1 MDKLTYLLTAEPG
14 GICVFDRE
22 PTNSQH
28 SHRYWEICLVL
39 NGTGEY
45 IEGGEVYDLRTGS
58 LFASPPDVVHEIRSP
73 VTRDLELFFVSFTIH
88 GSPGGMDDDDATIGA
103 FLRGREVLIQE
114 VVGLEAYVGII
125 NGATNAAIA
134 NQLARLF
141 ALEAMDRLRLAA
153 KSDQSQITVSPD
165 VRRALELI
173 RMRCEGPMTVGDVAS
188 PLSLSA
194 RTIHRKFLNQV
205 GHSVAKEI
213 RQQKMRR
220 AAHLLLMGYSVQEV
234 ANRVGIG
241 DSSQFSAAFLAE
253 IGSRPKRF
261 QQTYLPGKLG

>member
-1 MDKLTYLLTAEPG
+1 MLTAEPG

-39 NGTGEY
+39 SGLGEY
-45 IEGGEVYDLRTGS
+45 IESGEVYALRAGA

-73 VTRDLELFFVSFTIH
+73 VTRDLELFFVSFTVL
-88 GSPGGMDDDDATIGA
+88 GSPGGMDDDDDAIIDA
-103 FLRGREVLIQE
+103 FMRDREVLIQDTKT
-114 VVGLEAYVGII
+114 LHPYVDLI
-125 NGATNAAIA
+125 NGATNTTIA

-141 ALEAMDRLRLAA
+141 AIEAMDRLRLAN
-153 KSDQSQITVSPD
+153 KSNQSQIAVTPD

-173 RMRCEGPMTVGDVAS
+173 RARCESPMTVGDVATM
-188 PLSLSA
+188 LSLSP

-213 RQQKMRR
+213 RQRKMRR

-234 ANRVGIG
+234 ANRVGID

-261 QQTYLPGKLG
+261 QQTYLPGNLG